1 MLRELHIKNI
11 AVIEDITI
19 SFGDGFH
26 ALTGETGAGKSIL
39 IDSINMALGGRTA
52 KDLIRTGADSAT
64 VDVVFELSERL
75 EGVLAD
81 AGIESEDGLLYI
93 SRQITSDGKSKCRL
107 NGRLVPLT
115 VLKEAAEVLITIHG
129 QHDNQT
135 ILSPKSHIHFVD
147 DYGNYKP
154 LLEEYQVQYHK
165 VQELKQRLDSL
176 LTDENEKARRIELLG
191 YQIKEIESAKIRL
204 GEEAELEERR
214 GYLANIEQIVEKSGM
229 AYESLYG
236 DEERSA
242 YDAIASAVHALE
254 GVHSYDQRL
263 EEYYNTLSSVLAD
276 LEDVT
281 HELKSY
287 LDGVDYRQGELDLLE
302 ERLQTL
308 FQLKRKYGG
317 SEEEILTHLAE
328 IKQELSEIEDSDALC
343 EAVSAEL
350 EKETAALSVLAAALS
365 EKRRETAIELQ
376 TAIMQELSDLDM
388 QKMRFSVSVEPLDE
402 AYTPLGSDRVEFLI
416 SGNPGEA
423 LKPLAKIA
431 SGGEMS
437 RIMLAMKSIL
447 AGSDMVETLIFDEI
461 DTGVSGRAA
470 QKIAEKICMLAKER
484 QILCITHLAQIAS
497 MADTHFLI
505 QKNSDE
511 NQTKTTVTPLD
522 EQSRKAEL
530 ARIIGG
536 VKITEL
542 TMQAAQEMLDMADS
556 LKERR

>member
-470 QKIAEKICMLAKER
+470 QKIAEKICMLAKDR